1 MEHFK
6 KKRTVARSAFTR
18 LYNSINEAI
27 SEDGANLTDN
37 FDLLADF
44 DLLGEKYN
52 ELCVL
57 NNEIMNLMLL
67 ETETNTAD
75 LDAETFAADEYNKK
89 FKRINIIF
97 KSKIA
102 VIGTKKFGG
111 EIKDWLPFWGQF
123 SKIDSDPNIDEADK
137 LQYLIQATLPST
149 RARELV
155 ESFPPSKENYHK
167 AVDSLKSRFGQD
179 DLLVEFYVRELLK
192 LTISMNSRD
201 QKVKLPT
208 LYDRIETQLR
218 ALESLGVTTEKYA
231 AMLFPLVESCLSEE
245 VLRAWQRNNSY
256 NDKKKNLDLKI

>member
-18 LYNSINEAI
+18 LYNSINDAI

-89 FKRINIIF
+89 FKTNQHYF
-97 KSKIA
+97 
-102 VIGTKKFGG
+102 
-111 EIKDWLPFWGQF
+111 
-123 SKIDSDPNIDEADK
+123 
-137 LQYLIQATLPST
+137 
-149 RARELV
+149 
-155 ESFPPSKENYHK
+155 
-167 AVDSLKSRFGQD
+167 
-179 DLLVEFYVRELLK
+179 
-192 LTISMNSRD
+192 
-201 QKVKLPT
+201 
-208 LYDRIETQLR
+208 
-218 ALESLGVTTEKYA
+218 
-231 AMLFPLVESCLSEE
+231 
-245 VLRAWQRNNSY
+245 
-256 NDKKKNLDLKI
+256 